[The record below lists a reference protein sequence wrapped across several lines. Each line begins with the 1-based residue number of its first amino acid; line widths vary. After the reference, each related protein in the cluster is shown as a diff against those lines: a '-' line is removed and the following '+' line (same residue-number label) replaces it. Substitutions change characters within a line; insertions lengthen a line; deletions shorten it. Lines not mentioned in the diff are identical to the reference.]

1 MKKNMG
7 TVDRTARLIVGII
20 VILLGIVFKS
30 WLGIIGIIPVSTALT
45 GFCPVYIPFGIS
57 SCKPK
62 E

>member
-1 MKKNMG
+1 MKKNVG

-20 VILLGIVFKS
+20 VIVLGVVFKS
-30 WLGIIGIIPVSTALT
+30 WLGIIGIIPVGTALA
-45 GFCPVYIPFGIS
+45 GNCPLYTLFGMS

>member
-7 TVDRTARLIVGII
+7 TVDRTARLIVGIVVI
-20 VILLGIVFKS
+20 VLGVVFKS
-30 WLGIIGIIPVSTALT
+30 WLGIIGIIPVGTALV
-45 GFCPVYIPFGIS
+45 GNCPLYTLFGMS